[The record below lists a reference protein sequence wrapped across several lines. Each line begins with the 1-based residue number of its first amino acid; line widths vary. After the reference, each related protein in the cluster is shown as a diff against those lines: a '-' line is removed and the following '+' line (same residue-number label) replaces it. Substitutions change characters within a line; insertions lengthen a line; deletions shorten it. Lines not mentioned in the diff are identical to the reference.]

1 LYYGLTFYSNKFTNL
16 LRELANTIPNH
27 NQSDRSIKRAAKQ
40 LFSFFDKDQNKVLDF
55 GEIFIG
61 MVLLFGGTEQEK
73 IRVAFELYDDSGD
86 MLLQFDEL
94 FHYFT
99 CNFNMILHDT
109 KRKDLENVKVKD
121 IAYATAAKCFKE
133 CNQPIEGGAIS
144 L

>member
-1 LYYGLTFYSNKFTNL
+1 
-16 LRELANTIPNH
+16 
-27 NQSDRSIKRAAKQ
+27 
-40 LFSFFDKDQNKVLDF
+40 
-55 GEIFIG
+55 